1 MTFLLKINARFFRLI
16 EIFSIFAENIK
27 NFYPNMSTD
36 ETYISTVASLLPEHD
51 EDNENYEVSQTNKQ
65 RAQQMLSEKKQKL
78 NAATL
83 AKMKLAEKNRL
94 KILEERKKNPTYGM
108 TEKEKEKY
116 ENDKRIAEQNLA
128 ELEVIESSPEAQ
140 NFLAGSGHSDISPY
154 AGTTKR
160 DVVKMLDSLGIN
172 LNLYLTR
179 TDTYNLLSCLLTCNE
194 SQLDAL
200 YTNPKVPLA
209 IRTVIK
215 RLKEDARIGNIETI
229 EKLWDR
235 IFGKAGQ
242 VQLQMPQTQQIPTT
256 QGIIPNTVV
265 SREAYMIIRD
275 TIIGK

>member
-1 MTFLLKINARFFRLI
+1 
-16 EIFSIFAENIK
+16 
-27 NFYPNMSTD
+27 MSTD

-51 EDNENYEVSQTNKQ
+51 DYNENYESSQSNEQ

-94 KILEERKKNPTYGM
+94 RILEERKKNPTYGM

-116 ENDKRIAEQNLA
+116 ETDKRIAEQNLA

-179 TDTYNLLSCLLTCNE
+179 ADTYNLLSCLLTCNE
-194 SQLDAL
+194 SQLNAL
-200 YTNPKVPLA
+200 YANPKVPLA

-215 RLKEDARIGNIETI
+215 RLQDDARLGNIETV

-242 VQLQMPQTQQIPTT
+242 VQLQMPQTPQIPTA

>member
-1 MTFLLKINARFFRLI
+1 MN
-16 EIFSIFAENIK
+16 
-27 NFYPNMSTD
+27 TD
-36 ETYISTVASLLPEHD
+36 ETYVSTVASLLPEHD
-51 EDNENYEVSQTNKQ
+51 EDNENYEVSQSNEQ
-65 RAQQMLSEKKQKL
+65 RAQQMLTEKKQKL

-94 KILEERKKNPTYGM
+94 RILEERKKNPTYGM

-128 ELEVIESSPEAQ
+128 ELEVIEASPEAQ
-140 NFLAGSGHSDISPY
+140 NFLAGSGHSDLSPY

-179 TDTYNLLSCLLTCNE
+179 ADTYNLLSCLLTCNE

-242 VQLQMPQTQQIPTT
+242 VQLQMPQTPQISTT

>member
-1 MTFLLKINARFFRLI
+1 MN
-16 EIFSIFAENIK
+16 
-27 NFYPNMSTD
+27 TD

-51 EDNENYEVSQTNKQ
+51 EDNENYEVSQSNEQ
-65 RAQQMLSEKKQKL
+65 RAQQMLTEKKQKL

-128 ELEVIESSPEAQ
+128 ELEIIEASPEAQ
-140 NFLAGSGHSDISPY
+140 NFLAGDGHSDLSPY

-179 TDTYNLLSCLLTCNE
+179 ADTYNLLSCLLTCNE
-194 SQLDAL
+194 SQLNAL

-215 RLKEDARIGNIETI
+215 RLQDDARLGNIETI

-242 VQLQMPQTQQIPTT
+242 VQLQMPQAPQISTA

>member
-1 MTFLLKINARFFRLI
+1 MN
-16 EIFSIFAENIK
+16 
-27 NFYPNMSTD
+27 TD

-51 EDNENYEVSQTNKQ
+51 EDNENYEVSQSNEQ
-65 RAQQMLSEKKQKL
+65 RAQQMLTEKKQKL

-94 KILEERKKNPTYGM
+94 RILEERKKNPTYGM

-128 ELEVIESSPEAQ
+128 ELEVIEASPEAQ
-140 NFLAGSGHSDISPY
+140 NFLAGDGHSDLSPY

-179 TDTYNLLSCLLTCNE
+179 ADTYNLLSCLLTCNE
-194 SQLDAL
+194 SQLNAL

-215 RLKEDARIGNIETI
+215 RLQDDARLGNIETI

-235 IFGKAGQ
+235 IFGKASQ
-242 VQLQMPQTQQIPTT
+242 VQLQMPQTPQITT
-256 QGIIPNTVV
+256 MQGIIPNTVV

>member
-1 MTFLLKINARFFRLI
+1 MN
-16 EIFSIFAENIK
+16 
-27 NFYPNMSTD
+27 TD

-51 EDNENYEVSQTNKQ
+51 EDNENYEVSQSNEQ
-65 RAQQMLSEKKQKL
+65 RAQQMLTEKKQKL

-94 KILEERKKNPTYGM
+94 RILEERKKNPTYGM

-128 ELEVIESSPEAQ
+128 ELEVIEASPEAQ
-140 NFLAGSGHSDISPY
+140 NFLAGSGHSDLSPY

-242 VQLQMPQTQQIPTT
+242 VQLQMPQTPQISTT

>member
-1 MTFLLKINARFFRLI
+1 MN
-16 EIFSIFAENIK
+16 
-27 NFYPNMSTD
+27 TD

-51 EDNENYEVSQTNKQ
+51 EDNENYEVSQSNEQ
-65 RAQQMLSEKKQKL
+65 RAQQMLTEKKQKL

-94 KILEERKKNPTYGM
+94 RILEERKKNPTYGM

-128 ELEVIESSPEAQ
+128 ELEVIEASPEAQ
-140 NFLAGSGHSDISPY
+140 NFLAGSGHSDLSPY

-179 TDTYNLLSCLLTCNE
+179 ADTYNLLSCLLTCNE

-242 VQLQMPQTQQIPTT
+242 VQLQMPQTPQISTT

>member
-1 MTFLLKINARFFRLI
+1 MN
-16 EIFSIFAENIK
+16 
-27 NFYPNMSTD
+27 TD

-51 EDNENYEVSQTNKQ
+51 EDNENYEVSQSNEQ
-65 RAQQMLSEKKQKL
+65 RAQQMLTEKKQKL

-94 KILEERKKNPTYGM
+94 RILEERKKNPTYGM

-128 ELEVIESSPEAQ
+128 ELEVIEASPEAQ
-140 NFLAGSGHSDISPY
+140 NFLAGNGHSDLSPY

-179 TDTYNLLSCLLTCNE
+179 ADTYNLLSCLLTCNE

-242 VQLQMPQTQQIPTT
+242 VQLQMPQTPQISTT

>member
-1 MTFLLKINARFFRLI
+1 MN
-16 EIFSIFAENIK
+16 
-27 NFYPNMSTD
+27 TD
-36 ETYISTVASLLPEHD
+36 ETYISTVASLLPEHN
-51 EDNENYEVSQTNKQ
+51 ENNENYETTQTNEQ
-65 RAQQMLSEKKQKL
+65 RAQQLLAEKKQKL

-94 KILEERKKNPTYGM
+94 RLLEKRKKNPTFGM

-116 ENDKRIAEQNLA
+116 EKDKRIAEQNLA
-128 ELEVIESSPEAQ
+128 ELEVIENSPEAQ
-140 NFLAGSGHSDISPY
+140 NFLAGNGHSDISPY

-179 TDTYNLLSCLLTCNE
+179 ADTYNLLSCLLTCNE
-194 SQLDAL
+194 SQLNAL

-215 RLKEDARIGNIETI
+215 RLQEDARLGNIETI

-242 VQLQMPQTQQIPTT
+242 VQLQMPQTPQISTT